1 MKNERII
8 NPETINSG
16 EEKLETSLRPQV
28 LSEYIGQTKVKE
40 NMKIYIEAAKK
51 EVSLL
56 TMFYYMD
63 LQDLE
68 KQHFQI

>member
-1 MKNERII
+1 MKNDRII

-56 TMFYYMD
+56 TMFCYMD
-63 LQDLE
+63 LLDLE

>member
-40 NMKIYIEAAKK
+40 NMKYI
-51 EVSLL
+51 
-56 TMFYYMD
+56 
-63 LQDLE
+63 
-68 KQHFQI
+68 